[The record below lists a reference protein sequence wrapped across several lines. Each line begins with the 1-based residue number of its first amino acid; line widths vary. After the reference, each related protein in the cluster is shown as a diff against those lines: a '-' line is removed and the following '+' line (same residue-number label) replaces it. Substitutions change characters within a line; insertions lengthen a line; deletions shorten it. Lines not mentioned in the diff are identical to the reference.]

1 MAYKASLVS
10 DSELP
15 RFIDYLADHLTDNN
29 DGKTPLFQPMS
40 REEIW
45 PRGERL
51 ISFREQLGIPV
62 GIGRWRRLWKATTED
77 GDVVGHFDLH
87 ARSEPFTLHRA
98 RVGIGVHREH
108 GRRGIA
114 RLLLDTALEWAS
126 GTQLE
131 WIDIDVLEGNHPA
144 VTLYEAAGFHRTG
157 FVADLF
163 RIDGRAIGNF
173 TMTKQLR
180 VEGTGK
186 KPAQRVKFNCD
197 AR

>member
-1 MAYKASLVS
+1 MAYKASLVE

-15 RFIDYLADHLTDNN
+15 KFIEYLADHLTDNN

-45 PRGERL
+45 PRDERL
-51 ISFREQLGIPV
+51 VSFREQIGIRV

-87 ARSEPFTLHRA
+87 ARPEPFTLHRA
-98 RVGIGVHREH
+98 RVGVGVHREH
-108 GRRGIA
+108 RRRGIA
-114 RLLLDTALEWAS
+114 RLLLDTALAWAK

-144 VTLYEAAGFHRTG
+144 LTLYEAAGFHRTG
-157 FVADLF
+157 FVPDLF
-163 RIDGRAIGNF
+163 RIDGRAVGNV
-173 TMTKQLR
+173 TMTKQLQR
-180 VEGTGK
+180 EGTGK
-186 KPAQRVKFNCD
+186 KPG
-197 AR
+197 